1 MVSRRSSDFQRRR
14 AAPKL
19 GAATPNDRRFDGI
32 PPSPLQQVEVG
43 PHFDRVMRVLTRL
56 PNITRGGSS
65 CDHQSSHRIALQMVD
80 WDMTFFVP
88 VLGEGCLGKEGK
100 PRTWAE
106 SRSEDWKTSGMV
118 KSPSLRQPLGLLFSR
133 HVAESGFLLRGP
145 PVLLSPSHVYMSAP
159 CLSSPLA
166 KILYIFS
173 AAILVLRLI
182 APSTAF
188 SHFSSDIRSSEPIKL
203 ESWGGRG
210 VGVEVL
216 SAKNCVL
223 DRVSAARMKVQV
235 EARNGEEGKRAAGAK
250 RNAGRLVRKRGYS
263 RRTRRRVQATSTA
276 IQRLFLAC
284 KTVFKG
290 PGTVPEPA
298 DVQMLQLLLD
308 KMRPEDVG
316 LSTEIL
322 FFKAQSS
329 SEGARIT
336 YSTIYKCRNFS
347 MCIFFLPPSAVIPLH
362 DHPGMTVFSK
372 LLLGSMHIKSYDWLD
387 STPSANLRPAK
398 LVVDSDFTAPCDTS
412 ILYPT
417 TGGNIHSFTAITPC
431 AVLDVLGPPYSRE
444 EEDRDITYYRDYP
457 DGAIVENGGKDHC
470 LGWLEV
476 IDISEDLKMDGV
488 EYLGPQVI
496 DG

>member
-145 PVLLSPSHVYMSAP
+145 PVLLSPSHVY
-159 CLSSPLA
+159 
-166 KILYIFS
+166 I
-173 AAILVLRLI
+173 
-182 APSTAF
+182 
-188 SHFSSDIRSSEPIKL
+188 SSEPIKL

>member
-1 MVSRRSSDFQRRR
+1 
-14 AAPKL
+14 
-19 GAATPNDRRFDGI
+19 
-32 PPSPLQQVEVG
+32 
-43 PHFDRVMRVLTRL
+43 
-56 PNITRGGSS
+56 
-65 CDHQSSHRIALQMVD
+65 
-80 WDMTFFVP
+80 
-88 VLGEGCLGKEGK
+88 
-100 PRTWAE
+100 
-106 SRSEDWKTSGMV
+106 
-118 KSPSLRQPLGLLFSR
+118 
-133 HVAESGFLLRGP
+133 
-145 PVLLSPSHVYMSAP
+145 MSAP
-159 CLSSPLA
+159 CLPLPLA

-182 APSTAF
+182 APRTAF
-188 SHFSSDIRSSEPIKL
+188 SRFPCDIGSSEPTKL

-223 DRVSAARMKVQV
+223 ERVSAVRMKVQV
-235 EARNGEEGKRAAGAK
+235 EARNGEEEKRAAGAK
-250 RNAGRLVRKRGYS
+250 RNAGRLVRKRGCS

-276 IQRLFLAC
+276 IQRLFLSC

-316 LSTEIL
+316 LSTDIL
-322 FFKAQSS
+322 FFKAKSS
-329 SEGARIT
+329 SKGARIT

-372 LLLGSMHIKSYDWLD
+372 LLLGSMHIRSYDWLD
-387 STPSANLRPAK
+387 STPSAKLRPAK
-398 LVVDSDFTAPCDTS
+398 LVADSDFTAPCDTS

-444 EEDRDITYYRDYP
+444 DDRDITYYRDYP
-457 DGAIVENGGKDHC
+457 DENGVKDHC
-470 LGWLEV
+470 LGWLEE

-496 DG
+496 YG